1 MGPSEL
7 DSELY
12 DDLEPIVRGMG
23 FELVELKSIKTK
35 SNTRVTIVIY
45 RKEGLDLDAC
55 ANVLKTLRPRIQ
67 IITGSTDAYVEVSS
81 PGTERILKSV
91 REYGIF
97 RGRGVRVLVNGESDW
112 TGGVLAKVGDST
124 IELTTKDGVRALSFG
139 QIKKMKLDDVQE
151 VG

>member
-23 FELVELKSIKTK
+23 FDLVELKSIKTK
-35 SNTRVTIVIY
+35 SNTRVAIVIY
-45 RKEGLDLDAC
+45 RKEGLNLDAC
-55 ANVLKTLRPRIQ
+55 ADVLKTLRPRIQ
-67 IITGSTDAYVEVSS
+67 MISGSPDAYVEVSS
-81 PGTERILKSV
+81 PGIERTLKSV

-97 RGRGVRVLVNGESDW
+97 RGRGVRVLVNGESEW
-112 TGGVLAKVGDST
+112 TGGVLAKVEESSL
-124 IELTTKDGVRALSFG
+124 ELSTKDGVKVLSFG
-139 QIKKMKLDDVQE
+139 QIKKIKLDDGQE